1 MNEQFDLQKDFAI
14 ATFANIDTSGNK
26 NKPDPISEQ
35 ISMKLTV
42 VLSICAVNSGGSKFG
57 IPGGTLSER

>member
-1 MNEQFDLQKDFAI
+1 MDLPKDFAI

-26 NKPDPISEQ
+26 NKPEPISEQ

-42 VLSICAVNSGGSKFG
+42 VLLTWAVNWGGAKFG
-57 IPGGTLSER
+57 IPGGTLSDK